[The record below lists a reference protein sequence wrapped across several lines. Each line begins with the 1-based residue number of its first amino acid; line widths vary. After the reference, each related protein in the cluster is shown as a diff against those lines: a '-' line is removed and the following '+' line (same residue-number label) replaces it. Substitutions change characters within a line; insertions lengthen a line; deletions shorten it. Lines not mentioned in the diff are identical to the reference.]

1 MAHINSSNDNKNYN
15 ENIKQVYEM
24 EEDKEQENKD
34 NEYKDNEYKEQEEE
48 NIYNIYTCECCDV
61 KFKNGLGFEYH
72 ISNGITD
79 KNGNESG
86 FDDSKLWCIYDEA
99 LFNDSWIYYLHKSF
113 ATYGD
118 LKIHITNNYNSRH
131 TYPEDES
138 NIWTHLY
145 NKHINLN
152 IPLDAKMY
160 EEYIF

>member
-1 MAHINSSNDNKNYN
+1 MEANDIIKNYN
-15 ENIKQVYEM
+15 ESIKQQE
-24 EEDKEQENKD
+24 EQEQ
-34 NEYKDNEYKEQEEE
+34 EEQEEE

-61 KFKNGLGFEYH
+61 KFKKSLGFEYN
-72 ISNGITD
+72 ISNGIKD
-79 KNGNESG
+79 KNGKETG
-86 FDDSKLWCIYDEA
+86 RDDSKLWVVYEQA
-99 LFNDSWIYYLHKSF
+99 LFNDSWIYFLHKPF

-118 LKIHITNNYNSRH
+118 LKSHITNNYNLKH

-145 NKHINLN
+145 NKHINPN